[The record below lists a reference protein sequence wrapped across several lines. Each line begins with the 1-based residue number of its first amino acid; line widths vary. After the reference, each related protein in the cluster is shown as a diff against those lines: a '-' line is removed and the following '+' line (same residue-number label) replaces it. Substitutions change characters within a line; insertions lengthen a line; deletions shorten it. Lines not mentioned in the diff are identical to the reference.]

1 MHVPRLQ
8 DLFTDVLDVLEAV
21 LAGDVVH
28 QDVSSGAA
36 QPVAAEVGPLV
47 QRADREVR
55 DVRTVDDAHLV
66 QVFVDDYRRAEHLP
80 QSQVGTGTTLESYW
94 EYVRNER

>member
-1 MHVPRLQ
+1 MHVARLQ

-28 QDVSSGAA
+28 QDVGRGVA

-55 DVRTVDDAHLV
+55 DVRTIDDAHLV
-66 QVFVDDYRRAEHLP
+66 QVFVDDHRRTEHL
-80 QSQVGTGTTLESYW
+80 
-94 EYVRNER
+94 